1 MANTT
6 SINDLPINPSGG
18 GDIHMMVSE
27 KTQQP
32 PQSQSPQ
39 SAYQTGDHM
48 KLDQTTINQI
58 VSGLQAASVA
68 GITQLPSRDIPR
80 SVEPL
85 TQDPHVQPNYISPPI
100 QKDYIKES
108 ETAEEM
114 INNHSRREEKD
125 KQSEQLYDELQTP
138 ALLSVLYFLFQL
150 PILRKLLFQYIPV
163 LFSNDGNININ
174 GLGFMSILFGTCYYL
189 ITTIM
194 VRLV

>member
-6 SINDLPINPSGG
+6 SINDLPLNPSGG
-18 GDIHMMVSE
+18 GMIATE
-27 KTQQP
+27 QQP
-32 PQSQSPQ
+32 MQMQQ
-39 SAYQTGDHM
+39 QQQQQQNGDHM

-80 SVEPL
+80 SIEPL

-114 INNHSRREEKD
+114 IYSRSRQDEKD

-138 ALLSVLYFLFQL
+138 ALLAVLYFLFQL

-163 LFSNDGNININ
+163 LFSSDGNININ
-174 GLGFMSILFGTCYYL
+174 GLGFMSVLFGLSYYL
-189 ITTIM
+189 LTTAM
-194 VRLV
+194 NRLV

>member
-6 SINDLPINPSGG
+6 SIHDLPLNPSGG
-18 GDIHMMVSE
+18 GMIATEQPIMQQ
-27 KTQQP
+27 QQP
-32 PQSQSPQ
+32 QQQ
-39 SAYQTGDHM
+39 QNGDHM

-80 SVEPL
+80 SIEPL

-114 INNHSRREEKD
+114 IRSHSRRDEKD

-150 PILRKLLFQYIPV
+150 PILRKLLFQYIPA
-163 LFSNDGNININ
+163 LFSSDGNININ
-174 GLGFMSILFGTCYYL
+174 GLGVMSVLFGLSYYL
-189 ITTIM
+189 ITTL
-194 VRLV
+194 VARLG

>member
-6 SINDLPINPSGG
+6 SIHDLPLNPSGG
-18 GDIHMMVSE
+18 GDIHMIATE
-27 KTQQP
+27 QPQQ
-32 PQSQSPQ
+32 QQQ
-39 SAYQTGDHM
+39 QQNGEHM

-80 SVEPL
+80 SIEPL
-85 TQDPHVQPNYISPPI
+85 TQDPHVQPNYISPPT

-114 INNHSRREEKD
+114 IRSHTKREERD

-138 ALLSVLYFLFQL
+138 ALLAVLYFLFQL
-150 PILRKLLFQYIPV
+150 PILRKMLFQYIPA
-163 LFSNDGNININ
+163 LFSSDGNININ
-174 GLGFMSILFGTCYYL
+174 GLGVMSVLFGLSYYL
-189 ITTIM
+189 ITMLVT
-194 VRLV
+194 RLGN

>member
-6 SINDLPINPSGG
+6 SINDLPLNPLGG
-18 GDIHMMVSE
+18 GDIRMMVTE
-27 KTQQP
+27 QPQQQQQP
-32 PQSQSPQ
+32 QQPQE
-39 SAYQTGDHM
+39 HM

-80 SVEPL
+80 SIESL

-114 INNHSRREEKD
+114 INNHARRDEKD

-138 ALLSVLYFLFQL
+138 ALLAVLYFLFQL
-150 PILRKLLFQYIPV
+150 PILRKLLFQYVPV
-163 LFSNDGNININ
+163 LFSSDGNININ
-174 GLGFMSILFGTCYYL
+174 GLGAMSVLFGLSYYL
-189 ITTIM
+189 ITTAM
-194 VRLV
+194 NRLV

>member
-6 SINDLPINPSGG
+6 SIHDLPLNPSGG
-18 GDIHMMVSE
+18 GEIHMMASE
-27 KTQQP
+27 MQQP
-32 PQSQSPQ
+32 PQQQ
-39 SAYQTGDHM
+39 QQNGEHM

-114 INNHSRREEKD
+114 IRNHERRQDKD

-138 ALLSVLYFLFQL
+138 VLLAILYFLFQL
-150 PILRKLLFQYIPV
+150 PILRKLLFQYIPI
-163 LFSNDGNININ
+163 LFSSDGNININ
-174 GLGFMSILFGTCYYL
+174 GLGFMSVLFGSSYYL
-189 ITTIM
+189 LTTLMI
-194 VRLV
+194 RLGN

>member
-6 SINDLPINPSGG
+6 SINDLPLNPSGG
-18 GDIHMMVSE
+18 GMIATE
-27 KTQQP
+27 QQP
-32 PQSQSPQ
+32 MQMQQ
-39 SAYQTGDHM
+39 QQQQNGDHM

-80 SVEPL
+80 SIEPL

-114 INNHSRREEKD
+114 IYSRSRQDEKD
-125 KQSEQLYDELQTP
+125 KQSEHLYDELQTP
-138 ALLSVLYFLFQL
+138 ALLAVLYFLFQL

-163 LFSNDGNININ
+163 LFSSDGNININ
-174 GLGFMSILFGTCYYL
+174 GLGFMSVLFGLSYYL
-189 ITTIM
+189 LTTAM
-194 VRLV
+194 NRLV

>member
-6 SINDLPINPSGG
+6 SIHDLPLNPSGG
-18 GDIHMMVSE
+18 GDIHMIATE
-27 KTQQP
+27 QPQQ
-32 PQSQSPQ
+32 QQQ
-39 SAYQTGDHM
+39 NGEHM

-80 SVEPL
+80 SIEPL
-85 TQDPHVQPNYISPPI
+85 TQDPHVQPNYISPPT

-114 INNHSRREEKD
+114 IRSHTKREERD

-138 ALLSVLYFLFQL
+138 ALLAVLYFLFQL
-150 PILRKLLFQYIPV
+150 PILRKMLFQYIPA
-163 LFSNDGNININ
+163 LFSSDGNININ
-174 GLGFMSILFGTCYYL
+174 GLGVMSVLFGLSYYL
-189 ITTIM
+189 ITMLVT
-194 VRLV
+194 RLGN

>member
-6 SINDLPINPSGG
+6 SIHDLPLNPSGG
-18 GDIHMMVSE
+18 GMIATE
-27 KTQQP
+27 QQQVP
-32 PQSQSPQ
+32 MQQQ
-39 SAYQTGDHM
+39 QQQQNGDHM

-80 SVEPL
+80 SIEPL

-114 INNHSRREEKD
+114 IHSHSRRDEKD

-138 ALLSVLYFLFQL
+138 ALLAVLYFLFQL

-174 GLGFMSILFGTCYYL
+174 GLGVMSVLFGLSYYL
-189 ITTIM
+189 ITTL
-194 VRLV
+194 VTRLG